1 MNKLSPKAHGRRL
14 ALSKESLRSL
24 SSAELAR
31 PIGGQSPP
39 LPTSNK
45 YRCGSAT
52 C

>member
-1 MNKLSPKAHGRRL
+1 MNKLSPKALGRRL

-31 PIGGQSPP
+31 PIGGLEPP
-39 LPTSNK
+39 KPPSQK